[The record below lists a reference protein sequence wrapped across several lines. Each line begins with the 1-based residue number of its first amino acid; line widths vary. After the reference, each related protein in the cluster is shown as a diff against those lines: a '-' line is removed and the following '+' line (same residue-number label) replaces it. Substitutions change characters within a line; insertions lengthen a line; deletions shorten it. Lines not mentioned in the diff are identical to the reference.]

1 MTASLSEADVSVEIV
16 VTEMQETAWTI
27 PYNICLEKRRD
38 SDTRQVSKLEA
49 FSHFTWLILKAKAD
63 VYLRENA
70 DLFYKPSISWLADY
84 HRLPLA
90 SESPHLV
97 D

>member
-1 MTASLSEADVSVEIV
+1 MKKVPSNLAMTASLSEADVSVEIV
-16 VTEMQETAWTI
+16 V
-27 PYNICLEKRRD
+27 NNVCLEKRRD